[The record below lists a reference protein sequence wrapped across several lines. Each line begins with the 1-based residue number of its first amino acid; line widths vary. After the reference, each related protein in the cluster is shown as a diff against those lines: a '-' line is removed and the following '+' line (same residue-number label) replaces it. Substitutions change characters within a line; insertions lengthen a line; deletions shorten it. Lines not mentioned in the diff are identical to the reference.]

1 MLDTWCFTSAVEH
14 TGQGFVL
21 SHVCLC
27 PSMLLIFCYELNE
40 GSASAIHI
48 AVPSPKGTP
57 SATLQPHK
65 TRLVSSPNAVK
76 HTTELIVVKLMVFAA
91 NHILGNSRRRNSPR
105 YSSRPISPNKLNST
119 QPKTSSTESQKR
131 RPFPLYG
138 EGTTSSHVRIADT
151 RAHW

>member
-14 TGQGFVL
+14 TVQGFML
-21 SHVCLC
+21 FHVCLC
-27 PSMLLIFCYELNE
+27 SSMLLIFCHELNE

-48 AVPSPKGTP
+48 AVPSPKGRHQQLYNLT
-57 SATLQPHK
+57 K
-65 TRLVSSPNAVK
+65 THLVSSPYAVK
-76 HTTELIVVKLMVFAA
+76 HPTELIVVKLMVFAA

-151 RAHW
+151 RAH